1 MVCSKLSNNVRR
13 SQRKKNKESINND
26 TQNIERML
34 NEKDD
39 SKRGLEIVLIK
50 GKGRG
55 IKVLFKL

>member
-26 TQNIERML
+26 TQNIERMI

>member
-26 TQNIERML
+26 PQNIERML

>member
-55 IKVLFKL
+55 IKVLF